1 MHSMKR
7 LSGALAAA
15 AVMLSIT
22 VGAGAASAATGAG
35 KAVFVQTD
43 GVTGNQVVAYS
54 RAGDGILT
62 QAGTY
67 ATGGLGGQ
75 LEGSA
80 VDHTASQGA
89 LAYDDEDGLLIATN
103 PGSDTISVFA
113 TFGDRLALRQVL
125 PSGGAFPA
133 SVAVQGGLVYVLNA
147 EEGGSLQGYRISGG
161 QLSTLAGSHRSLG
174 LSASETPQFTHTP
187 GEVAFSP
194 DGSQLIVTT
203 KAAGNDVDVFG
214 VEADGTPSAAPT
226 VNQLP
231 GTVPF
236 AVSFDRL
243 GHLLV
248 TEAGPSALADFT
260 LRANGELTQL
270 DALETGQAAT
280 CWIARDGNRFYTSN
294 AGSASLSGFQLA
306 AHGQLLRLF
315 GQIPTDAGT
324 VDAAVSRSGRFLY
337 VQTGAAGIVDEFET
351 AGGGALTEIGSVTV
365 PGAVGGEGIVA
376 L

>member
-1 MHSMKR
+1 
-7 LSGALAAA
+7 
-15 AVMLSIT
+15 MLSIT

-54 RAGDGILT
+54 RAGDGTLT

-89 LAYDDEDGLLIATN
+89 LAYDANDGLLIATN
-103 PGSDTISVFA
+103 AGSDTISVFA
-113 TFGDRLALRQVL
+113 AFGDRLALRQVL

-133 SVAVQGGLVYVLNA
+133 SVTVQGGLVYVLNA
-147 EEGGSLQGYRISGG
+147 GEGGSLQGFRVSGS
-161 QLSTLAGSHRSLG
+161 QLSALAGSNRSLG
-174 LSASETPQFTHTP
+174 LPTTEGPQQFTHTP

-194 DGSQLIVTT
+194 NGSQLIVTT
-203 KAAGNDVDVFG
+203 KAASNDVDVFT
-214 VEADGTPSAAPT
+214 VEVDGTLAASPRE
-226 VNQLP
+226 NELP
-231 GTVPF
+231 GAVPF

-248 TEAGPSALADFT
+248 AEAGPSALADFT
-260 LRANGELTQL
+260 LRANGELVQL

-306 AHGQLLRLF
+306 AHGQLLKLF

-324 VDAAVSRSGRFLY
+324 VDAAVSRSGHFVY
-337 VQTGAAGIVDEFET
+337 VQTGAAGVVDEFET
-351 AGGGALTEIGSVTV
+351 AGGGALAEIGSVTV